1 MKKRTKSVPDS
12 GTSNKSNSK
21 RNEVKQAPAKRI
33 TMADLDQISDDDDG
47 PMPPEDMWDDDAKNL
62 KKSIESGAFDNLL
75 NETHDNDN
83 DSVEEVDLDG
93 SDVDDDDSDADSTDK
108 NNNPSTG
115 LDDAS
120 TQLQPT
126 TLDMNVMDAEKQDN
140 AEQAAPQPES
150 EPITINQKNNTSS
163 KALRSVTDNRRA
175 EKKEWPWAETFY
187 VTVPTQLP
195 FGAVSS
201 DSADIVS
208 IHDDLKREVAF
219 YNTTLEG
226 VILAKAKCAVASI
239 PFSRPDD
246 FFAEMVKTDGKY
258 QWMLKKSEY
267 FANFLM
273 LFTLTLQNIWHG

>member
-1 MKKRTKSVPDS
+1 
-12 GTSNKSNSK
+12 
-21 RNEVKQAPAKRI
+21 
-33 TMADLDQISDDDDG
+33 MADLDQISDDDDG

-75 NETHDNDN
+75 NETRDNDN

-93 SDVDDDDSDADSTDK
+93 SDVDDDDSDADSSDK

-120 TQLQPT
+120 TQPHPT
-126 TLDMNVMDAEKQDN
+126 TRDMNAMDAEKRLSSVEENNQDN
-140 AEQAAPQPES
+140 VEEAAPHPES

-163 KALRSVTDNRRA
+163 KALRSVTDNIRA

-187 VTVPTQLP
+187 VTVPTPLP

-226 VILAKAKCAVASI
+226 VVLAKAKCAVASI

-258 QWMLKKSEY
+258 QWMQKKYEY
-267 FANFLM
+267 LVNFLM